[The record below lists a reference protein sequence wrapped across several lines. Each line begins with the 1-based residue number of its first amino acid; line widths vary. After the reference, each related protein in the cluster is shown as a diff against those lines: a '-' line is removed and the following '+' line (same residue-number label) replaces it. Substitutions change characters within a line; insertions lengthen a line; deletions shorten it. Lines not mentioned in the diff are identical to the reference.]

1 MSTTV
6 TVDFNFTSATG
17 IVSCSAALYYLR
29 TGCPFGRPCGPPDD
43 LITTVSGFPPFNT
56 ISLDFSPPSVDL
68 SRFAYIQIGL
78 GTQAPGSNRVVYTT
92 YDLDTTISQKIPMPL
107 LELPSGQELTVLFQ
121 PSGDNSYWNWNWL
134 VQPK

>member
-1 MSTTV
+1 
-6 TVDFNFTSATG
+6 
-17 IVSCSAALYYLR
+17 
-29 TGCPFGRPCGPPDD
+29 
-43 LITTVSGFPPFNT
+43 
-56 ISLDFSPPSVDL
+56 
-68 SRFAYIQIGL
+68 
-78 GTQAPGSNRVVYTT
+78 VVYTT